1 MFGKL
6 GADWELRGTMKSC
19 VSALYFAVIDEFY
32 SPPLNFTTISDGYF
46 DLLELFWKGTGV
58 FVK

>member
-1 MFGKL
+1 
-6 GADWELRGTMKSC
+6 MKSC